1 MATQTITDIIILS
14 RSKVAPEGFSLVG
27 EMNGLCICIKPG
39 PAPTP
44 QFNKP
49 GPTSSPLPYGYA
61 SWFVND
67 FFHFHLSNVSVIS
80 FND

>member
-44 QFNKP
+44 QYNKP
-49 GPTSSPLPYGYA
+49 VAQTSSPLPYGLVYIHILCTI
-61 SWFVND
+61 
-67 FFHFHLSNVSVIS
+67 FFIQPHIEVLLI
-80 FND
+80 